1 MRDGERSERLLT
13 CRTASNGYKHFSA
26 VKRVS
31 RIRLLRIEMIYLDG
45 CLARTQIVLNGGPVA
60 VTAAPA
66 TGRLKAD
73 PLQPPHHRANWPLP
87 ARGGVWSVV
96 SAVLTSASVPRADG
110 AAKQMDFGRYPGNTQ
125 TRRSPTRRY

>member
-1 MRDGERSERLLT
+1 MFGPHVMRDGERSERLLT

-73 PLQPPHHRANWPLP
+73 P
-87 ARGGVWSVV
+87 
-96 SAVLTSASVPRADG
+96 
-110 AAKQMDFGRYPGNTQ
+110 
-125 TRRSPTRRY
+125 

>member
-45 CLARTQIVLNGGPVA
+45 PRPDSNCAQRWSGGCHGRARYWSAQGRSLTATAPPRELASTSEGSGVVLHGSSWGA
-60 VTAAPA
+60 VTPY
-66 TGRLKAD
+66 R
-73 PLQPPHHRANWPLP
+73 
-87 ARGGVWSVV
+87 
-96 SAVLTSASVPRADG
+96 
-110 AAKQMDFGRYPGNTQ
+110 
-125 TRRSPTRRY
+125 

>member
-1 MRDGERSERLLT
+1 MLVLSQAGIAGRLRGRGEDRTPCLGPHVMRDGERSERLLT

-45 CLARTQIVLNGGPVA
+45 LARTQIVLNGGPVA

-73 PLQPPHHRANWPLP
+73 P
-87 ARGGVWSVV
+87 
-96 SAVLTSASVPRADG
+96 
-110 AAKQMDFGRYPGNTQ
+110 
-125 TRRSPTRRY
+125 

>member
-1 MRDGERSERLLT
+1 MRDGERSKRLLM

-73 PLQPPHHRANWPLP
+73 LDSHRTPRELASTSE
-87 ARGGVWSVV
+87 GSGVVLHGSSWG
-96 SAVLTSASVPRADG
+96 AVTPYR
-110 AAKQMDFGRYPGNTQ
+110 
-125 TRRSPTRRY
+125 

>member
-45 CLARTQIVLNGGPVA
+45 CLARTQIVLNGGPGEAA
-60 VTAAPA
+60 VPDRSSRFEASGYGKPLDRRKVLVTVGCRA
-66 TGRLKAD
+66 TR
-73 PLQPPHHRANWPLP
+73 
-87 ARGGVWSVV
+87 
-96 SAVLTSASVPRADG
+96 
-110 AAKQMDFGRYPGNTQ
+110 
-125 TRRSPTRRY
+125 

>member
-31 RIRLLRIEMIYLDG
+31 RVRLLRIEMIYLDG

-66 TGRLKAD
+66 TGRLNGRSLTTTAPPRELASTSEGGCLVSGFGGAD
-73 PLQPPHHRANWPLP
+73 ISECPS
-87 ARGGVWSVV
+87 G
-96 SAVLTSASVPRADG
+96 
-110 AAKQMDFGRYPGNTQ
+110 
-125 TRRSPTRRY
+125 